1 MASISLSSFASKL
14 DQELSFLWAVYLF
27 GSHASNQAMPD
38 SDVDLAVLGK
48 SPYTAADLFNVS
60 SNLAI
65 MLKRNVDLVDLRAVP
80 TDLQAQIVTKGQRHV
95 LTNFEQIESF
105 EDLVYSS
112 YARLNEERKYILADI
127 QQRGS
132 VYGR

>member
-14 DQELSFLWAVYLF
+14 DQELSFLWAVYFF

-105 EDLVYSS
+105 EDFVYSS

>member
-105 EDLVYSS
+105 EDFVYSS

>member
-1 MASISLSSFASKL
+1 MTSISLSSVATKL
-14 DQELSFLWAVYLF
+14 AQELPTLWAVYLF

-38 SDVDLAVLGK
+38 SDVDIAVLGK
-48 SPYTAADLFNVS
+48 RPHIATDLFSVS
-60 SNLAI
+60 SDIAI
-65 MLKRNVDLVDLRAVP
+65 MLKRNVDLIDLRSVP
-80 TDLQAQIVTKGQRHV
+80 TDLQAQVVTKGKRHI
-95 LTNFEQIESF
+95 LRNFQKVEVF
-105 EDLVYSS
+105 EDLVFSS

>member
-1 MASISLSSFASKL
+1 
-14 DQELSFLWAVYLF
+14 
-27 GSHASNQAMPD
+27 
-38 SDVDLAVLGK
+38 
-48 SPYTAADLFNVS
+48 
-60 SNLAI
+60 

-105 EDLVYSS
+105 EDFVYSS

>member
-1 MASISLSSFASKL
+1 MTSISLSSVASKL
-14 DQELSFLWAVYLF
+14 DQELPTLWAVYLF

-38 SDVDLAVLGK
+38 SDVDIAVLGK
-48 SPYTAADLFNVS
+48 SPYTATDLFSVCS
-60 SNLAI
+60 DIAF
-65 MLKRNVDLVDLRAVP
+65 MLKQNVDLIDLRSVP
-80 TDLQAQIVTKGQRHV
+80 TDLQAQVVTKGKRYI
-95 LTNFEQIESF
+95 LRNFQKVEVF
-105 EDLVYSS
+105 EDLVFSS

>member
-105 EDLVYSS
+105 EDFVYSS
-112 YARLNEERKYILADI
+112 YARLNEERKYIIADI

>member
-48 SPYTAADLFNVS
+48 SPYTAADLFSVS
-60 SNLAI
+60 SDIAI
-65 MLKRNVDLVDLRAVP
+65 LLKRNVDLIDLRSVP
-80 TDLQAQIVTKGQRHV
+80 TDLQAQVVTKGKRHM
-95 LTNFEQIESF
+95 LRNFQKVEVF

>member
-105 EDLVYSS
+105 EDFVYSS

-127 QQRGS
+127 QQHGS

>member
-60 SNLAI
+60 SNLAV

-105 EDLVYSS
+105 EDFVYSS

>member
-1 MASISLSSFASKL
+1 MSSISLSSFASKL

-105 EDLVYSS
+105 EDFVYSS

>member
-1 MASISLSSFASKL
+1 MASISLSSFASKQ

-105 EDLVYSS
+105 EDFVYSS